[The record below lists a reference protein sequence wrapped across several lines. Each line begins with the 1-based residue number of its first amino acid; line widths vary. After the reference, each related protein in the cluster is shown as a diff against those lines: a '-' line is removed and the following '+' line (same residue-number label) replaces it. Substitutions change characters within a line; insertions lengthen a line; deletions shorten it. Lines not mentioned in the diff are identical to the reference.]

1 MAEDEELAA
10 GGRSDGTADAES
22 SMVSCTFQD
31 GAITVYDEWLR
42 IERPERSK
50 FSGKEIEL
58 ADVRGVTYRKRLVI
72 SYLQVDE
79 TGIENDAGGLFSTP
93 VDENTLHFG
102 RGMRECARR
111 ARDAIRDGAG
121 LW

>member
-1 MAEDEELAA
+1 VVELPGRANGSEDEA
-10 GGRSDGTADAES
+10 DTAEAES
-22 SMVSCTFQD
+22 VVSCTFQD
-31 GAITVYDEWLR
+31 GTLYVYDGWLR
-42 IERPERSK
+42 IERPGRSK

-58 ADVRGVTYRKRLVI
+58 LDVRGVTYRKRLVI

-79 TGIENDAGGLFSTP
+79 TGTENDAGGLFSTP

-102 RGMRECARR
+102 RGMRGCAEQ

>member
-1 MAEDEELAA
+1 MVDLPGRNGGSDGATDTTDEESL
-10 GGRSDGTADAES
+10 
-22 SMVSCTFQD
+22 VSCTFQD
-31 GAITVYDEWLR
+31 GTLYVYDEWLR
-42 IERPERSK
+42 IERPGRSK
-50 FSGKEIEL
+50 FADKEVEL
-58 ADVRGVTYRKRLVI
+58 ADVRGVAYEKRLVI

-79 TGIENDAGGLFSTP
+79 AGVENDEGGLFSTP

-102 RGMRECARR
+102 RGMRDCARR